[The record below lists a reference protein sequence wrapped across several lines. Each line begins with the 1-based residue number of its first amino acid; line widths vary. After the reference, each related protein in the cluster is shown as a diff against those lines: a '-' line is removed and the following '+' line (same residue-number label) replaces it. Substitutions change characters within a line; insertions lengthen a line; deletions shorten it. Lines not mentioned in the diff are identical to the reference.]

1 MPKTTARAR
10 LAVIKLL
17 HSTQSFKYLG
27 FALYPRTVT
36 RLLEHLAG
44 ETGEREVP
52 AVETATDLKFVGPAT
67 GKAIDGAGFTAED
80 IVEKSV
86 SYSMLL
92 EAGVNPGVAAKI
104 RRFLSLSW
112 SFETNGDLNRRSEQV
127 RGLQD
132 DERAWVAE
140 SGIGD
145 DTDEDSTTPAAEPP
159 TSQEADDEAAWVEN
173 ASREH
178 DESSA
183 DGGESDDAKKD
194 ADEETAWVA
203 DSGAGSSSTSSATAD
218 GSGDPLAAEAA
229 WRERSKP
236 TPLTEVSGID
246 ENYNGQ
252 LAEAGVTS
260 VRSLATASPELLS
273 DVTDIPERKLQK
285 WHHEASRLA
294 D

>member
-1 MPKTTARAR
+1 
-10 LAVIKLL
+10 
-17 HSTQSFKYLG
+17 
-27 FALYPRTVT
+27 VT

-44 ETGEREVP
+44 ETGEREAREVDSS
-52 AVETATDLKFVGPAT
+52 TDLKFVGPAT
-67 GKAIDGAGFTAED
+67 GEAIDDAGFSAAD
-80 IVEKSV
+80 IVEKNV

-104 RRFLSLSW
+104 RRFHSLSW
-112 SFETNGDLNRRSEQV
+112 SFDTDGDLDRRSKQV

-140 SGIGD
+140 SGIGGD
-145 DTDEDSTTPAAEPP
+145 DEDEAGGELTDPDELSTPQPDET
-159 TSQEADDEAAWVEN
+159 ADGEAAWVAN
-173 ASREH
+173 AS
-178 DESSA
+178 D
-183 DGGESDDAKKD
+183 DGETILPED
-194 ADEETAWVA
+194 ADEDEQDEEAEWVA
-203 DSGAGSSSTSSATAD
+203 GATADDESTDTATAD

-236 TPLTEVSGID
+236 TPLTDISGIGD
-246 ENYNGQ
+246 TYSDQ

-273 DVTDIPERKLQK
+273 DVTGIPERQLRT
-285 WHHEASRLA
+285 WHQEASRMA

>member
-1 MPKTTARAR
+1 MPKTTHRAR
-10 LAVIKLL
+10 LAVIKSFQ
-17 HSTQSFKYLG
+17 STQTFKYLG
-27 FALYPRTVT
+27 AARFDRTVT

-67 GKAIDGAGFTAED
+67 GEAIDGAGFTAED
-80 IVEKSV
+80 IVEKTV

-92 EAGVNPGVAAKI
+92 DAGVNPGVAAKI
-104 RRFLSLSW
+104 RRFHSLSW
-112 SFETNGDLNRRSEQV
+112 SFETDGDLNRRSQQV

-145 DTDEDSTTPAAEPP
+145 DTEEEQPTDPAE
-159 TSQEADDEAAWVEN
+159 TSRSKEADDEAAWVEN
-173 ASREH
+173 SSQEH
-178 DESSA
+178 EESA
-183 DGGESDDAKKD
+183 DSDGSNDTETD
-194 ADEETAWVA
+194 STEERAEVA
-203 DSGAGSSSTSSATAD
+203 DAEAEASSTSSATAD

-236 TPLTEVSGID
+236 TPLTEVTGIG
-246 ENYNGQ
+246 ENYNNQ

-260 VRSLATASPELLS
+260 IRSLATASPELLS
-273 DVTDIPERKLQK
+273 DVTGIPEHKLQK
-285 WHHEASRLA
+285 WHEEASRLA

>member
-1 MPKTTARAR
+1 
-10 LAVIKLL
+10 
-17 HSTQSFKYLG
+17 
-27 FALYPRTVT
+27 VT
-36 RLLEHLAG
+36 RLLEHLTG
-44 ETGEREVP
+44 ETGDRETREVTTP
-52 AVETATDLKFVGPAT
+52 TDLKFVGPAT
-67 GKAIDGAGFTAED
+67 GEAIDGAGFTASD

-104 RRFLSLSW
+104 RRYHSLSW
-112 SFETNGDLNRRSEQV
+112 SFESDGDLNRRSEQV

-140 SGIGD
+140 SGLD
-145 DTDEDSTTPAAEPP
+145 DEGGGELRTPSELSAPTADASADDEAEWVANASSERDTILPDDADN
-159 TSQEADDEAAWVEN
+159 ADDEAAWVAN
-173 ASREH
+173 AR
-178 DESSA
+178 A
-183 DGGESDDAKKD
+183 D
-194 ADEETAWVA
+194 ADETGEP
-203 DSGAGSSSTSSATAD
+203 ATAD

-236 TPLTEVSGID
+236 TPLTEISGIGD
-246 ENYNGQ
+246 EYDER

-273 DVTDIPERKLQK
+273 DVTGIPEQQLRS
-285 WHHEASRLA
+285 WHHEASRMA